1 MGNIFTYL
9 PIFLFFLGAAKF
21 EKEKWHNELNPILN
35 LWKKLNQGSTL
46 LQMKLSAP
54 NEQSSSD
61 PIKSFV
67 QLEFYN
73 GVNLIQSIHKSM
85 ASLVKVIRG
94 TQLLDE
100 KVAQLADSLMK
111 QETPSRWQKIW
122 DGPEDPMLYIK
133 VVVEKTNAVQTW
145 NSAVEK
151 GKLLKGKVLSFLEAC
166 FDLISSPSLSMKI
179 LSWAGKLLEIWG

>member
-1 MGNIFTYL
+1 M
-9 PIFLFFLGAAKF
+9 FFLGAAKF

-133 VVVEKTNAVQTW
+133 VVVEKTNAVQSW

-151 GKLLKGKVLSFLEAC
+151 GKLLKG
-166 FDLISSPSLSMKI
+166 I
-179 LSWAGKLLEIWG
+179 

>member
-1 MGNIFTYL
+1 
-9 PIFLFFLGAAKF
+9 
-21 EKEKWHNELNPILN
+21 
-35 LWKKLNQGSTL
+35 
-46 LQMKLSAP
+46 MKLSAP

-133 VVVEKTNAVQTW
+133 VVVEKTNAVQSW

-151 GKLLKGKVLSFLEAC
+151 GKLLKGRHFICIFKLAVCLPDERSFLEPRFVLLLFC
-166 FDLISSPSLSMKI
+166 NPGSFSFFFRFFFGSFWFLLVSLGLCMNF
-179 LSWAGKLLEIWG
+179 

>member
-1 MGNIFTYL
+1 MDSSVSWETYL
-9 PIFLFFLGAAKF
+9 PTFLFFLGAAKF

-133 VVVEKTNAVQTW
+133 VVVEKTNAVQSW

-151 GKLLKGKVLSFLEAC
+151 GKLLKGGHFICIFSLT
-166 FDLISSPSLSMKI
+166 SPKGFRPPSAM
-179 LSWAGKLLEIWG
+179 

>member
-1 MGNIFTYL
+1 MQ
-9 PIFLFFLGAAKF
+9 GAAKF

-35 LWKKLNQGSTL
+35 LWKKLNQGSSL
-46 LQMKLSAP
+46 LQMKMSAP
-54 NEQSSSD
+54 SEQSSSD

-67 QLEFYN
+67 QLEFFN
-73 GVNLIQSIHKSM
+73 GVNLIQFIHKSM

-100 KVAQLADSLMK
+100 KVAQLAGSLMK

-122 DGPEDPMLYIK
+122 DGPEDPMIYIK
-133 VVVEKTNAVQTW
+133 VVVEKANAVQSW

-151 GKLLKGKVLSFLEAC
+151 GRLLKGIQVLTYWRQ
-166 FDLISSPSLSMKI
+166 ISLRIVGYHFSSRLTATLNLCPIYL
-179 LSWAGKLLEIWG
+179 KLLVHVL

>member
-1 MGNIFTYL
+1 M
-9 PIFLFFLGAAKF
+9 FFLGAAKF

-133 VVVEKTNAVQTW
+133 VVVEKTNAVQSW

-151 GKLLKGKVLSFLEAC
+151 GKLLKGRHFICIFSLTSRKGFRP
-166 FDLISSPSLSMKI
+166 PSAM
-179 LSWAGKLLEIWG
+179 